1 MGSLILF
8 TFARFVGKESYKA
21 NLTQADSQ
29 PIDERYK
36 TRNEIAV
43 EIADYLHFHYGLFWR
58 KKVSIQLLIGS
69 PSAVDKLAPRL
80 SHEIWQESNGTVLI
94 YGGEVAA
101 TVNDEN
107 VLMLK
112 QLRRRRP
119 VDALIWVTENTVID

>member
-1 MGSLILF
+1 MKIKKDTDDLNEEQFGEELSETRQAEFPALF
-8 TFARFVGKESYKA
+8 IK
-21 NLTQADSQ
+21 
-29 PIDERYK
+29 
-36 TRNEIAV
+36 
-43 EIADYLHFHYGLFWR
+43 DYLHFHYGLFWR

-69 PSAVDKLAPRL
+69 PSAVDKLVPRL